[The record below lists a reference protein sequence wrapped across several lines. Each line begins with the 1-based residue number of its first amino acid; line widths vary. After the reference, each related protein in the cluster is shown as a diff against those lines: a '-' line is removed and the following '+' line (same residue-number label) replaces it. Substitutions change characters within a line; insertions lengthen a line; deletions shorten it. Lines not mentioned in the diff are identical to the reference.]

1 MPLSKRVNTAL
12 NRNELACQKVFKHH
26 SQYNYLYSEHV
37 LCMYN
42 VFFFKQRLGDDSIV
56 SDHAPPKRSKTDSN
70 ATITGGISTA
80 TPSSTF
86 RQPKP
91 STQSSTIEPRLRPP
105 DIKPEPTTDKSS
117 LSSKF
122 LSSRYISE
130 SNQKPAEVNV
140 STQEKKKDVSNVY
153 LHVQENSV
161 KKEEIDENEEK
172 MEVVEKEMEEEKS
185 RKHKKKKKKKH
196 KHEEKGTQ
204 IFIQYVTKK
213 LSWKFQCKCNLQC
226 TIYCQCLFGC
236 ALLTVYYIIILQ
248 TPSYLYLIPQKLWT

>member
-1 MPLSKRVNTAL
+1 M
-12 NRNELACQKVFKHH
+12 
-26 SQYNYLYSEHV
+26 HV
-37 LCMYN
+37 QCI
-42 VFFFKQRLGDDSIV
+42 FFKQRLGDDSIV

-130 SNQKPAEVNV
+130 SNQKPAEVDV

-161 KKEEIDENEEK
+161 KKEEIDGNEEK

-204 IFIQYVTKK
+204 IFITKK
-213 LSWKFQCKCNLQC
+213 LSWKFQCKCNVQC
-226 TIYCQCLFGC
+226 TILSVFVWLCTVDCL
-236 ALLTVYYIIILQ
+236 LHILQ